1 MSSLVFETP
10 TKRKAGPEVIS
21 DHISSSAFE
30 STDNSE
36 LISDRDVHKTCYLIE
51 RSGRATK
58 KTKRSHAFI
67 SLDQSIPESHAH
79 VTDRWTLYTN
89 CIANLQTKIENL
101 LNDADESTL
110 QRVWKYVAS
119 TRYYDD
125 DAYTQLPVG
134 LVLAGSNISSH
145 TRLFTNMSQYIERR
159 ERRKAATVVVAL
171 RDTSSLREVL
181 RKIISQL
188 VGQRKTDD
196 EDEITA
202 PMNAASQS
210 DQSDKRLSY
219 DLDLLVD
226 WFVKQESVERIVVI
240 IEDADG
246 SDSNLLAEVI
256 RMLFVYRNR
265 LPFVLLLGIAT
276 NLPIFNTK
284 IPKRTMR
291 MIDFESFDIL
301 RTDDGL
307 TRLLDDVLLC
317 SSTKLLL
324 GPGLFRSLLNR
335 YNNHT
340 KNLETFTWAI
350 QYAYMAHFF
359 ANPLSIILDSPK
371 SIETSKDHFIALHTV
386 PSFKS
391 YITDC
396 ISKEDCNT
404 KRIRELLTDSSSLIA
419 FFRSCQEEFSEFVSR
434 QNDCLK
440 LLDVLQ
446 DASSIY
452 GSSIGKR
459 TRAELYADAISG
471 ELRDSL
477 FVRELVLFISKMS
490 AATVDNLSRLID
502 QMFDQNTTVGKMK
515 DGWNIGAMN
524 GKANHLKLISNISK
538 SIQGFLHTNL
548 QSYTDIV
555 FHELFVFDAV
565 LLCENAFAPKY
576 RASIEKAL
584 MAPSF
589 YLGNERDSAGL
600 EKPFLSL
607 AHTLYRES
615 GTLINVY
622 DYWRAFRQ
630 SLISSD
636 IETADSGGSFSP
648 NEDEVSGELSPST
661 LSESQTVAVFFKVIN
676 ELKYLGFVKETSGK
690 RSGNKNAVAVLQ
702 KQVWDGL

>member
-1 MSSLVFETP
+1 MPSSVSETP
-10 TKRKAGPEVIS
+10 TKRKATPEVTS
-21 DHISSSAFE
+21 NHFSSGDCE
-30 STDNSE
+30 SIDNSA
-36 LISDRDVHKTCYLIE
+36 LISDRDAHKTCYLLE
-51 RSGRATK
+51 RSGKATK
-58 KTKRSHAFI
+58 KAKTNHAFI
-67 SLDQSIPESHAH
+67 SLDQSIPESDVH
-79 VTDRWTLYTN
+79 VVDRWTLYTN
-89 CIANLQTKIENL
+89 TIDTIQTKIENL

-110 QRVWKYVAS
+110 QRVWKYVTS
-119 TRYYDD
+119 TRDYDE

-145 TRLFTNMSQYIERR
+145 TRLFANMSHHIEQQ
-159 ERRKAATVVVAL
+159 EGKKFATVVLAL
-171 RDTSSLREVL
+171 REASSLREAL

-188 VGQRKTDD
+188 VGQRKADD

-202 PMNAASQS
+202 PMNTASQG
-210 DQSDKRLSY
+210 DQTDKRLSY

-226 WFVKQESVERIVVI
+226 WFVKQESVEKIVVI

-246 SDSNLLAEVI
+246 SDSNVLTEVI

-291 MIDFESFDIL
+291 MIDFQSFDIL

-307 TRLLDDVLLC
+307 TRLVDDVLLS
-317 SSTKLLL
+317 SSTKLLV
-324 GPGLFRSLLNR
+324 GPALFRSLLKR

-359 ANPLSIILDSPK
+359 ANPLSIIIESPK
-371 SIETSKDHFIALHTV
+371 SSVMSKDHIIALRTV

-391 YITDC
+391 YINDC

-404 KRIRELLTDSSSLIA
+404 KHIRGLLTDPSSLIA
-419 FFRSCQEEFSEFVSR
+419 FLRSCQEEFFEFLSR
-434 QNDCLK
+434 QSDCLK

-452 GSSIGKR
+452 GSTIGKR

-471 ELRDSL
+471 ELRGSS

-490 AATVDNLSRLID
+490 SATVDNLSRLID
-502 QMFDQNTTVGKMK
+502 QIFEKNAIVRKMK
-515 DGWNIGAMN
+515 DGWNIGTMN

-538 SIQGFLHTNL
+538 SIQGFLHANL
-548 QSYTDIV
+548 RSYTDIV

-565 LLCENAFAPKY
+565 SLCENAFAPKY

-584 MAPSF
+584 MEPSF
-589 YLGNERDSAGL
+589 YLGHQGGF
-600 EKPFLSL
+600 EKPFLSM
-607 AHTLYRES
+607 AHALYRES

-622 DYWRAFRQ
+622 DYWRALSQ
-630 SLISSD
+630 SLRSSD
-636 IETADSGGSFSP
+636 IETMDPGGSSALNEYEIGCESSP
-648 NEDEVSGELSPST
+648 LT
-661 LSESQTVAVFFKVIN
+661 LSESQTVAVFYKVIS
-676 ELKYLGFVKETSGK
+676 ELKYLGFVKETSSR